1 MIRRKAK
8 EYGGYSLELGGAT
21 NLIKY
26 VPMKRRMSI
35 NIVRYLILIL
45 LGVIIHAGY
54 KLMVNVRITITQHVK
69 SGGFSRISLIIRSF
83 VVVHD

>member
-8 EYGGYSLELGGAT
+8 EYGGSSLELGGGT

-35 NIVRYLILIL
+35 NIFRYLILIL

-54 KLMVNVRITITQHVK
+54 KLMVNVRITITHHVK
-69 SGGFSRISLIIRSF
+69 SGFFSRISLIIRSF

>member
-8 EYGGYSLELGGAT
+8 EYGGSSLELGGAT

>member
-8 EYGGYSLELGGAT
+8 EYGGSSLELGGAT

-26 VPMKRRMSI
+26 VPMKRRMSV

-45 LGVIIHAGY
+45 LGVILHAGY
-54 KLMVNVRITITQHVK
+54 KLMFNVRITITQDVII
-69 SGGFSRISLIIRSF
+69 SGDFLVLI
-83 VVVHD
+83 V